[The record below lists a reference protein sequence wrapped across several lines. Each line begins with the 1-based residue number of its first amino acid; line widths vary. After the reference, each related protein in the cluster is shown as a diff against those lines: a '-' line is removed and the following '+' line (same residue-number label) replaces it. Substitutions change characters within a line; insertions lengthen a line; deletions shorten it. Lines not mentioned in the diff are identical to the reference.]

1 VGIAPASKGGQHGE
15 AAPETRARSSESGWK
30 LWSSVKGEVPIKK
43 RNDPPGYPGDDRIT
57 QWYNELKEMVREER
71 GLSEAEHVMRST
83 YEDAV
88 RRCAPI
94 RRAIGILFRAMREE
108 RKLTRPELAEQSNV
122 TGEGEFGRIE
132 RGTSDFLSRRHDET
146 VHRFRSIRL
155 RR

>member
-1 VGIAPASKGGQHGE
+1 M
-15 AAPETRARSSESGWK
+15 
-30 LWSSVKGEVPIKK
+30 KK

-122 TGEGEFGRIE
+122 TGVGEFGRIE
-132 RGTSDFLSRRHDET
+132 RGASDFLSRRHDET